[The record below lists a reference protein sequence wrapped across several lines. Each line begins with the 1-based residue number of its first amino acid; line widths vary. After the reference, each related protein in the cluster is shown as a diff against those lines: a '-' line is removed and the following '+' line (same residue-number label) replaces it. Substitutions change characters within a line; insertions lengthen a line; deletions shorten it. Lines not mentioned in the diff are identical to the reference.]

1 MKGVFSIRVFEWKIL
16 VENPCPT
23 NADPACLRRRFTT
36 GFRRFSLP
44 PLFYLSRGE
53 ERRALLAMEGH
64 LKVFIL
70 FFFCGSPA
78 LLLLVFGPVVF
89 LMPIIYLHCVR
100 IYLWNFSRISNSTF
114 DLAFLPSFSFL
125 FFLFFFSSNLYL
137 IRSWKSIVITFYR
150 SLPFFLFDI

>member
-1 MKGVFSIRVFEWKIL
+1 M
-16 VENPCPT
+16 ENPCPT

-70 FFFCGSPA
+70 FFFFFHRTREK
-78 LLLLVFGPVVF
+78 LK
-89 LMPIIYLHCVR
+89 
-100 IYLWNFSRISNSTF
+100 NSEEGRK
-114 DLAFLPSFSFL
+114 L
-125 FFLFFFSSNLYL
+125 
-137 IRSWKSIVITFYR
+137 
-150 SLPFFLFDI
+150 

>member
-64 LKVFIL
+64 LKVF
-70 FFFCGSPA
+70 
-78 LLLLVFGPVVF
+78 
-89 LMPIIYLHCVR
+89 M
-100 IYLWNFSRISNSTF
+100 
-114 DLAFLPSFSFL
+114 SFIFL
-125 FFLFFFSSNLYL
+125 FFPSHERKIEEFRGGAKIMMQARDRCKRECLVSRDSLQFGYFWIAGL
-137 IRSWKSIVITFYR
+137 IT
-150 SLPFFLFDI
+150 SLRCVLMKLVSCSLSCLDCRNRMFHG

>member
-70 FFFCGSPA
+70 FFFFFHRMREKLGGGAKIMMQARDRCKREC
-78 LLLLVFGPVVF
+78 LVSRDSLQFGYFWIAGLITSLRCV
-89 LMPIIYLHCVR
+89 LMKLVSC
-100 IYLWNFSRISNSTF
+100 
-114 DLAFLPSFSFL
+114 
-125 FFLFFFSSNLYL
+125 
-137 IRSWKSIVITFYR
+137 
-150 SLPFFLFDI
+150 SLSCLDCRNRMFHG

>member
-1 MKGVFSIRVFEWKIL
+1 M
-16 VENPCPT
+16 ENPCPT

-70 FFFCGSPA
+70 FFFFFPSHERKIGRRGENYDAGARSMQTR
-78 LLLLVFGPVVF
+78 
-89 LMPIIYLHCVR
+89 MPR
-100 IYLWNFSRISNSTF
+100 
-114 DLAFLPSFSFL
+114 
-125 FFLFFFSSNLYL
+125 
-137 IRSWKSIVITFYR
+137 
-150 SLPFFLFDI
+150 